1 MGNLFASEI
10 VHLGVNRGGYRPA
23 MDIRALHAARQRALA
38 ALAAKYPSQ
47 KEAAAAM
54 GMPASYLSRALKD
67 EGEADARRP
76 MKAIGDEMA
85 LQIESALELAP
96 GHMLFPEEL
105 RLGEPI
111 PARPRNATRP
121 PAEIRA
127 LGLGPDELTEL
138 LAQLLSAVSD
148 ERRDV
153 VADLCA
159 TFAKSPDSRIAR
171 ERLAKELQS
180 FHPPELRT
188 WRAMAEE
195 TLTHLQSARRSM
207 APDVLLDAI
216 NSAYR
221 ATLDLNQT
229 QVAHAPAGRS

>member
-1 MGNLFASEI
+1 
-10 VHLGVNRGGYRPA
+10 
-23 MDIRALHAARQRALA
+23 
-38 ALAAKYPSQ
+38 
-47 KEAAAAM
+47 M

-111 PARPRNATRP
+111 PVRTRNATRP

-148 ERRDV
+148 ERRDL

-195 TLTHLQSARRSM
+195 TLTHLQSARRSL